1 MSDTDQLLDQ
11 IAGIV
16 GERGVL
22 TGDDVRSRPNHSWG
36 RGSCPA
42 RAIVRPCSTEE
53 LAAVMRLCHSAGQT
67 VVPWGGLTGLVDAI
81 TCTPDDLVVTLERM
95 NAIEHLDA
103 EAGTM
108 TVQAGAVLQTVHEAA
123 TEAGWQF
130 AVDFGARGS
139 ANIGGM
145 IGTNAG
151 GNSVVRYGMMREQ
164 VLGLEVVMADG
175 TVISNMNEMLK
186 NNTGYD
192 LKQLFIGSEGTLGI
206 VTRAVLRLRPQA
218 RSVQTAFVALD
229 SFADVA
235 GLLRRLGVELEG
247 KLSAFEV
254 MWRNHYHFLTAESG
268 KHQEVLSADHPYYV
282 LLESEG
288 ADAEREEEQFMTVL
302 GALMEEG
309 HVADAVICQSSQQA
323 AQLWAMRDDVETL
336 IEATHP
342 AAVFDVSLPV
352 REMEAYVN
360 DLETAL
366 AEQQPGA
373 RLVSFGHLGDG
384 NIHLGIGPVEDKHT
398 VETLVYERLG
408 RVNGSISAEHGIG
421 LEKREFLPHSRTEQE
436 LALMRTLKDAL
447 DPRHILNPGK
457 IFRGRAVRSVW
468 KSIEKMRVNVASAT
482 LFRRRIGY
490 SVIVSGG

>member
-1 MSDTDQLLDQ
+1 MSNQEALIEQLRN
-11 IAGIV
+11 IV
-16 GERGVL
+16 GDKGLL
-22 TGDDVRSRPNHSWG
+22 TGDDVSSRPNESWG

-42 RAIVRPCSTEE
+42 RAIVRPASTEE
-53 LAAVMRLCHSAGQT
+53 LSAVMKLCHAQGQT

-81 TCTPDDLVVTLERM
+81 TCREEDVVISLERM
-95 NAIEHLDA
+95 NTIEHIDA
-103 EAGTM
+103 EAGVM
-108 TVQAGAVLQTVHEAA
+108 TVQAGAVLQPVHEAA
-123 TEAGWQF
+123 NDAGWQF

-139 ANIGGM
+139 AQIGGM

-175 TVISNMNEMLK
+175 TVISSMNEMLK

-254 MWRNHYHFLTAESG
+254 MWRNFYHFMTEESG
-268 KHQEVLSADHPYYV
+268 KHQAVLPTNHPYYV

-288 ADAEREEEQFMTVL
+288 ADPVREEEQFMAVL
-302 GALMEEG
+302 GTLMEEG

-336 IEATHP
+336 IHATFPP
-342 AAVFDVSLPV
+342 AIFDISLPI
-352 REMEAYVN
+352 REMESYVD
-360 DLETAL
+360 DLASTL
-366 AEQQPGA
+366 AERYPGT
-373 RLVSFGHLGDG
+373 RMVTFGHLGDG
-384 NIHLGIGPVEDKHT
+384 NIHLGIGPVEDKHAI
-398 VETLVYERLG
+398 ESLVYERLG
-408 RVNGSISAEHGIG
+408 QVGGSVSAEHGIG
-421 LEKREFLPHSRTEQE
+421 LEKREFLPHSRSPEE
-436 LALMRTLKDAL
+436 LALMRTLKQSL
-447 DPRHILNPGK
+447 DPGNLLNPGK
-457 IFRGRAVRSVW
+457 IF
-468 KSIEKMRVNVASAT
+468 
-482 LFRRRIGY
+482 
-490 SVIVSGG
+490 